1 MKFKNLNITR
11 NFHAMKEISHSY
23 NWVIY
28 FISDNLGG
36 KNVIVGL
43 KKSFTLCLWSKQ
55 CWESKGVS
63 EDNWSTCFLIHGFV
77 WAVPG
82 LGVVALVSL
91 GVPAVCAGQTAF
103 RQAQC
108 CTEAGKSLSVSEWVK
123 LVCFSV
129 CGWTRAWMSGAR
141 SCRIFG
147 KWVK

>member
-91 GVPAVCAGQTAF
+91 GVPAVCAGQTPSGRLSAVQKQERAF
-103 RQAQC
+103 QC
-108 CTEAGKSLSVSEWVK
+108 QSEWNWCV
-123 LVCFSV
+123 FQSV
-129 CGWTRAWMSGAR
+129 AGPELGWVVPEVV
-141 SCRIFG
+141 IFLENG
-147 KWVK
+147 